1 MKMKKKMLSALAL
14 MLGMLPAQAQQVEF
28 LGDNQSLVRINTNN
42 RYLLIPVQERAEMAH
57 VRVVKNNQLA
67 QTFNVRLAVDKIDYF
82 VPLDLNAVNGEAVL
96 QVKVPAQ
103 QHVNKAFKDYSC
115 WTSMKYSDTFDSRNV
130 EKFRPAYHHS
140 PAYGWMN
147 DPNGLFY
154 KDGVWHLYYQWNP
167 YGSQWE
173 NMTWGH
179 STSTDGL
186 HWTPQPTAI
195 EADALGAIFSGCCVV
210 DKNNTAG
217 FGDGAIV
224 AYYTSAGARQTQ
236 SMAYSVDGGQTFTK
250 YAGNPVI
257 VSDVP
262 DFRDPHIFW
271 NEEAGFW
278 NMVLASGQ
286 EMSIYSSK
294 DLKQWKHESNFGLT
308 YGNHSG
314 VWECPDLMK
323 LPVDGT
329 GEQKWMLICNINP
342 GGPFGGSATQY
353 FIGQFDGHQFVCE
366 DQPEETKWMDYGKD
380 HYATVTFDNAP
391 DGRRVAI
398 AWMSNW
404 QYANQVPTMQF
415 RSTNSILRDLSL
427 YQYEGETYCAVRP
440 AKEMDA
446 ARGKKIARP
455 TDRCE
460 IVVTLKG
467 DARITLSNGSKERVV
482 LDYDADMAS
491 LDFDR
496 RHSGQCSF
504 SDAFPTVVTAP
515 VHGSLRTL
523 RIFIDKSSIEVFDA
537 DGRLS
542 MTNLVFPSSPYS
554 RISVKG
560 KANAK
565 IYEIK

>member
-1 MKMKKKMLSALAL
+1 MKKNMLSALAL

-82 VPLDLNAVNGEAVL
+82 VPLDLNTVSGEAVL

-140 PAYGWMN
+140 PVYGWMN

-186 HWTPQPTAI
+186 HWTPQPAAI

-217 FGDGAIV
+217 FGNGAIV

-236 SMAYSVDGGQTFTK
+236 SMAYSLDGGQTFTK

-515 VHGSLRTL
+515 VHGTLRTL

-542 MTNLVFPSSPYS
+542 MTNLVFPSSPYN

>member
-1 MKMKKKMLSALAL
+1 MKKNMLSALAL
-14 MLGMLPAQAQQVEF
+14 MLGMLPVQAQQVEF

-82 VPLDLNAVNGEAVL
+82 VPLDLNAVSGEAVL

-140 PAYGWMN
+140 PVYGWMN

-217 FGDGAIV
+217 FGNGAIV

-560 KANAK
+560 KASAK

>member
-1 MKMKKKMLSALAL
+1 MKKNMLSALAL

-82 VPLDLNAVNGEAVL
+82 VPLDLNTVSGEAVL

-217 FGDGAIV
+217 FGNGAIV

-236 SMAYSVDGGQTFTK
+236 SMAYSLDGGQTFTK

-329 GEQKWMLICNINP
+329 GEKKWMLICNINP

-542 MTNLVFPSSPYS
+542 MTNLVFPSSPYN

-560 KANAK
+560 KASAK

>member
-1 MKMKKKMLSALAL
+1 MKMKKNMLSALAL

-82 VPLDLNAVNGEAVL
+82 VPLDLNTVSGEAVL

-140 PAYGWMN
+140 PVYGWMN

-217 FGDGAIV
+217 FGNGAIV

-236 SMAYSVDGGQTFTK
+236 SMAYSLDGGQTFTK

-515 VHGSLRTL
+515 VHGTLRTL

-542 MTNLVFPSSPYS
+542 MTNLVFPSSPYN

>member
-1 MKMKKKMLSALAL
+1 MKKNMLSALAL

-82 VPLDLNAVNGEAVL
+82 VPLDLNTVSGEAVL

-140 PAYGWMN
+140 PVYGWMN

-217 FGDGAIV
+217 FGNGAIV

-560 KANAK
+560 KASAK

>member
-1 MKMKKKMLSALAL
+1 MKKNMLSALAL

-82 VPLDLNAVNGEAVL
+82 VPLDLNTVSGEAVL

-217 FGDGAIV
+217 FGNGAIV

-236 SMAYSVDGGQTFTK
+236 SMAYSLDGGQTFTK

-308 YGNHSG
+308 DGNHSG

-542 MTNLVFPSSPYS
+542 MTNLVFPSSPYN

-560 KANAK
+560 KASAK

>member
-1 MKMKKKMLSALAL
+1 MKKNMLSALAL

-82 VPLDLNAVNGEAVL
+82 VPLDLNTVSGEAVL

-140 PAYGWMN
+140 PVYGWMN

-217 FGDGAIV
+217 FGNGAIV

-236 SMAYSVDGGQTFTK
+236 SMAFSLDGGQTFTK

-308 YGNHSG
+308 YGNHGG

-415 RSTNSILRDLSL
+415 RSSNSILRDLSL

-491 LDFDR
+491 LDLDR

-515 VHGSLRTL
+515 VHGNLRTL

-542 MTNLVFPSSPYS
+542 MTNLVFPSSPYN

-560 KANAK
+560 KASAK

>member
-1 MKMKKKMLSALAL
+1 MKKNMLSALAL

-82 VPLDLNAVNGEAVL
+82 VPLDLNTVSGEAVL

-140 PAYGWMN
+140 PVYGWMN

-217 FGDGAIV
+217 FGNGAIV

-236 SMAYSVDGGQTFTK
+236 SMAYSLDGGQTFTK

-491 LDFDR
+491 LDLDR

-504 SDAFPTVVTAP
+504 SDALPTVVTAP
-515 VHGSLRTL
+515 VHGTLRTL

-542 MTNLVFPSSPYS
+542 MTNLVFPSSPYN

-560 KANAK
+560 KASAK

>member
-1 MKMKKKMLSALAL
+1 MKMKKNMLSALAL

-82 VPLDLNAVNGEAVL
+82 VPLDLNTVSGEAVL

-140 PAYGWMN
+140 PVYGWMN

-217 FGDGAIV
+217 FGNGAIV

>member
-1 MKMKKKMLSALAL
+1 MKMKKNMLSALAL

-82 VPLDLNAVNGEAVL
+82 VPLDLNTVSGEAVL

-140 PAYGWMN
+140 PVYGWMN

-217 FGDGAIV
+217 FGNGAIV

-515 VHGSLRTL
+515 VHGTLRTL

-542 MTNLVFPSSPYS
+542 MTNLVFPSSPYN

>member
-1 MKMKKKMLSALAL
+1 MKKNMLSALAL

-82 VPLDLNAVNGEAVL
+82 VPLDLNTVSGEAVL

-140 PAYGWMN
+140 PVYGWMN

-217 FGDGAIV
+217 FGNGAIV

-236 SMAYSVDGGQTFTK
+236 SMAYSLDGGQTFTK

-329 GEQKWMLICNINP
+329 GEQKSMLICNINP

-542 MTNLVFPSSPYS
+542 MTNLVFPSSPYN

>member
-1 MKMKKKMLSALAL
+1 MLSALAL

-82 VPLDLNAVNGEAVL
+82 VPLDLNAVSGEAVL

-186 HWTPQPTAI
+186 HWTPQPAAI

-217 FGDGAIV
+217 FGNGAIV

-236 SMAYSVDGGQTFTK
+236 SMAFSLDGGQTFTK

-308 YGNHSG
+308 YGNHGG

-482 LDYDADMAS
+482 LEYDADMAS

-560 KANAK
+560 KASAK

>member
-1 MKMKKKMLSALAL
+1 MKKNMLSALAL

-82 VPLDLNAVNGEAVL
+82 VPLDLNTVSGEAVL

-140 PAYGWMN
+140 PVYGWMN

-217 FGDGAIV
+217 FGNGAIV

-415 RSTNSILRDLSL
+415 RSANSILRDLSL

-515 VHGSLRTL
+515 VHGNLRTL

-542 MTNLVFPSSPYS
+542 MTNLVFPSSPYN

-560 KANAK
+560 KASAK

>member
-1 MKMKKKMLSALAL
+1 MKKNMLSALAL

-82 VPLDLNAVNGEAVL
+82 VPLDLNTVSGEAVL

-140 PAYGWMN
+140 PVYGWMN

-217 FGDGAIV
+217 YGNGAIV

-236 SMAYSVDGGQTFTK
+236 SMAYSLDGGQTFTK

-353 FIGQFDGHQFVCE
+353 FIGQFDGHRFVCE

-542 MTNLVFPSSPYS
+542 MTNLVFPSSPYN

-560 KANAK
+560 KASAK

>member
-1 MKMKKKMLSALAL
+1 MKKNMLSALAL

-82 VPLDLNAVNGEAVL
+82 VPLDLNTVSGEAVL

-140 PAYGWMN
+140 PVYGWMN

-224 AYYTSAGARQTQ
+224 AYYTAAGARQTQ

-491 LDFDR
+491 LDLDR

-542 MTNLVFPSSPYS
+542 MTNLVFPSSPYN

-560 KANAK
+560 KASAK

>member
-1 MKMKKKMLSALAL
+1 MKKNMLSALAL

-82 VPLDLNAVNGEAVL
+82 VPLDLNTVSGEAVL

-140 PAYGWMN
+140 PVYGWMN

-217 FGDGAIV
+217 FGNGAIV

-236 SMAYSVDGGQTFTK
+236 SMAYSLDGGQTFTK

-323 LPVDGT
+323 LPVDGP

-542 MTNLVFPSSPYS
+542 MTNLVFPSSPYN

-560 KANAK
+560 KASAK

>member
-1 MKMKKKMLSALAL
+1 MKMKKNMLSALAL

-82 VPLDLNAVNGEAVL
+82 VPLDLNTVSGEAVL

-140 PAYGWMN
+140 PVYGWMN

-217 FGDGAIV
+217 FGNGAIV

-236 SMAYSVDGGQTFTK
+236 SMAYSLDGGQTFTK

-308 YGNHSG
+308 YGNHGG

-542 MTNLVFPSSPYS
+542 MTNLVFPSSPYN

-560 KANAK
+560 KASAK